1 MSEVDARPLLD
12 NGWFRTVAR
21 PDVDLIIEQIAE
33 VTSDGVVT
41 TSGARH
47 QVDVIAL
54 ATGFNILQFL
64 APMEI
69 RGTSGKTLREEWGE
83 DDARA
88 YLGITVPGFPN
99 FFILNGP
106 NTFAGHGGSAIIA
119 TELEARYVM
128 LGLRRLV
135 EAELASVEV
144 REDVFWDYN
153 KELDEAL
160 CRMIWSHGKAST
172 YFRND
177 AGRIVVNSPWKYIDY
192 WARTKRFEPGDY
204 EEVPKE
210 TAS

>member
-21 PDVDLIIEQIAE
+21 PDVDLITEQIAE

-119 TELEARYVM
+119 TELEAR
-128 LGLRRLV
+128 
-135 EAELASVEV
+135 
-144 REDVFWDYN
+144 
-153 KELDEAL
+153 
-160 CRMIWSHGKAST
+160 
-172 YFRND
+172 
-177 AGRIVVNSPWKYIDY
+177 
-192 WARTKRFEPGDY
+192 
-204 EEVPKE
+204 
-210 TAS
+210 